1 MFETGSKPIKIIIV
15 EDDILYKNAL
25 KGFFQ
30 EDFAFEFIGE
40 TKDGQ
45 TAVSL
50 TSKLKPDVV
59 IMDIGLPVISGI
71 EATKKIK
78 EDNPC
83 VKIIIL
89 TAHENQDEAMQ
100 SLAAGATA
108 YVNKD
113 IDMKHLKMIIETV
126 NKGAVWI
133 SPLIGRRVLSA
144 NIKCYKK
151 DEG

>member
-1 MFETGSKPIKIIIV
+1 MFETGSMPIKIIIV
-15 EDDILYKNAL
+15 EDDILYKKAL
-25 KGFFQ
+25 KDFLR
-30 EDFAFEFIGE
+30 EDPCFEFIGE

-50 TSKLKPDVV
+50 TNKLKPDVV

-89 TAHENQDEAMQ
+89 TAHENQDEAME

-113 IDMKHLKMIIETV
+113 IDMTHLKMIIATV
-126 NKGAVWI
+126 NKGAVWV
-133 SPLIGRRVLSA
+133 SPLIGRKVLSES
-144 NIKCYKK
+144 IKCYKRSE
-151 DEG
+151 D